1 MDSVLVIITTISLV
15 LAVAMGIIVFRVLR
29 DESQRVEA
37 RVALLSAAA
46 RDDDPLPLQDPDDA
60 VRLVAPDPPST
71 AAGSLFSVPENDS
84 PWLRRVG
91 AAVVLA
97 GVVAA
102 AGYAGMKNAGPSA
115 PRAAVQTPPLELL
128 ALRHAP
134 QPDAL
139 IVSGTV
145 RNPRGGATVSNVIV
159 TAALFSADGSLLA
172 SARAPLD
179 FPTLAPG
186 DESPFVVTI
195 PVKGAVA
202 RYRVGFRSPD
212 GSVMAHVDR
221 RADLVSAQTAGVGGS
236 TP

>member
-29 DESQRVEA
+29 DESQRAAA
-37 RVALLSAAA
+37 RVALLSTAAGN
-46 RDDDPLPLQDPDDA
+46 DDPLLLQQPDES
-60 VRLVAPDPPST
+60 VRAVAPDPPGT
-71 AAGSLFSVPENDS
+71 AAGSLFSHPEHDS
-84 PWLRRVG
+84 PWLRRIG
-91 AAVVLA
+91 AAAILA
-97 GVVAA
+97 AVVAA
-102 AGYAGMKNAGPSA
+102 AGYAGLKNAGPTA
-115 PRAAVQTPPLELL
+115 PHAGLQAPPLELL

-134 QPDAL
+134 QPHAL

-145 RNPRGGATVSNVIV
+145 RNPRGGATVSDVIV

-186 DESPFVVTI
+186 DESPFVMTI
-195 PVKGAVA
+195 PVKGTVA

-212 GSVMAHVDR
+212 GSVMVHVDR
-221 RADLVSAQTAGVGGS
+221 RTTLVSAQTAGVGGS

>member
-29 DESQRVEA
+29 DESQRAEA

-46 RDDDPLPLQDPDDA
+46 RDDDPLPLQKPDDA
-60 VRLVAPDPPST
+60 VRLALDPPGTPSGTLFST
-71 AAGSLFSVPENDS
+71 ADGDS

-91 AAVVLA
+91 AAAALA
-97 GVVAA
+97 GIVTV
-102 AGYAGMKNAGPSA
+102 AGYAVMRNASDPA
-115 PRAAVQTPPLELL
+115 PRAAVQAPPLELL

-134 QPDAL
+134 QLDAL
-139 IVSGTV
+139 TISGTV
-145 RNPRGGATVSNVIV
+145 RNPRAGTAISHVVV

-186 DESPFVVTI
+186 DESPFVITL
-195 PVKGAVA
+195 PVKGTVA
-202 RYRVGFRSPD
+202 KYRVGFRSPD

>member
-29 DESQRVEA
+29 DESQRADA
-37 RVALLSAAA
+37 RVTLLSAAA
-46 RDDDPLPLQDPDDA
+46 RDDDPLLLQEPDDS
-60 VRLVAPDPPST
+60 VPSVAPHPPGI
-71 AAGSLFSVPENDS
+71 AAGSLFSQAEHDS

-91 AAVVLA
+91 AAAVLA
-97 GVVAA
+97 GVVAV
-102 AGYAGMKNAGPSA
+102 AGYAGMKNAGPPA
-115 PRAAVQTPPLELL
+115 PPAGVQAPPLELL
-128 ALRHAP
+128 ALRHLP
-134 QPDAL
+134 QQDAL

-145 RNPRGGATVSNVIV
+145 RNPRPGATVSDVIV

-172 SARAPLD
+172 GARAPLD

-186 DESPFVVTI
+186 DESPFVITV
-195 PVKGAVA
+195 PVKGTVA